1 MTQEIIAKL
10 DKLADMQAQADAIR
24 LHYEQ
29 LKDAVLT
36 PEIKQ
41 ALADIAAEEATSITA
56 VNSIIEAMTGEIKQ
70 AVISEGASV
79 KGTWLQAVYSKPR
92 VSWDTKGLDGY
103 AVAHPEM
110 QAFRTTGQ
118 PSVSIRSEKK

>member
-1 MTQEIIAKL
+1 MTQEIITKL

-29 LKDAVLT
+29 LRDAVLT

-41 ALADIAAEEATSITA
+41 GLADIAAEEATSVTA
-56 VNSIIEAMTGEIKQ
+56 LQAIIEAMTSEIKQ
-70 AVISEGASV
+70 DVISKGASV

-110 QAFRTTGQ
+110 NAFRNVGA